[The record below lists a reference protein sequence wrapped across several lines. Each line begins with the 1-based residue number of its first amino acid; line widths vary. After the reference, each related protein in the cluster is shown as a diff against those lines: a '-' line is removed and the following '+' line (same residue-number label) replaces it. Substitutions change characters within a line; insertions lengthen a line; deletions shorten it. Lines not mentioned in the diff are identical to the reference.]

1 MDDVVDESDDN
12 DDIDIEAENETEN
25 EDDLDQNFK
34 VSTFLSLV
42 SLHALY
48 TTLLKQTMGKIAAHT
63 QIYFIYTSVILIM
76 YDCGRS
82 EIKRANSVTL
92 NHWSEWWLKLPYGGT
107 SESMREILKNEAYF
121 LVPKII
127 EICASERSPDSS
139 LKCI

>member
-48 TTLLKQTMGKIAAHT
+48 TTLLKQTMGK
-63 QIYFIYTSVILIM
+63 
-76 YDCGRS
+76 
-82 EIKRANSVTL
+82 
-92 NHWSEWWLKLPYGGT
+92 
-107 SESMREILKNEAYF
+107 
-121 LVPKII
+121 
-127 EICASERSPDSS
+127 
-139 LKCI
+139 